1 MPNSAN
7 KRDEVPSGRV
17 DPGPG
22 GPSGPGRVGWVGRG
36 WQIVTVPEIV
46 RR

>member
-17 DPGPG
+17 DPGPS